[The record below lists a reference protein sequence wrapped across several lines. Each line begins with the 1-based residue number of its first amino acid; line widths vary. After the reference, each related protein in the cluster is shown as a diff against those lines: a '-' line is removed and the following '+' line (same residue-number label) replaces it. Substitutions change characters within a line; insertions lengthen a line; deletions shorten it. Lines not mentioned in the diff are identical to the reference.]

1 MTDAHPISRFS
12 VPDPMTLPEDIRQAI
27 AKVSE
32 KSGFVPNIF
41 LALAHRPNS
50 APSLPITMH

>member
-32 KSGFVPNIF
+32 KSGFVPPGRIPR
-41 LALAHRPNS
+41 LLCLSRC
-50 APSLPITMH
+50 IDGQG